1 MFCKRCGGILLGGE
15 PPSGTVTKMVNGEI
29 YHLICG
35 MKTELEHKEINYADQ
50 IPKRIGA
57 GNILP
62 NSGT

>member
-1 MFCKRCGGILLGGE
+1 MICKRCGGILLGGE

-35 MKTELEHKEINYADQ
+35 MKAELEHKEIDNADQ
-50 IPKRIGA
+50 IPERTGV

-62 NSGT
+62 NSRT